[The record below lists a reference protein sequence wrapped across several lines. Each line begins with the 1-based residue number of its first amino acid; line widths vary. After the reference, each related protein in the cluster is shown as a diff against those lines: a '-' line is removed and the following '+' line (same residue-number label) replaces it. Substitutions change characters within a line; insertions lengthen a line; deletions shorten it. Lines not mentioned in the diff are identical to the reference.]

1 MKRWEWGFGIRDWG
15 IGNRDRGRG
24 RDRGW
29 NRELIAD
36 SRKRIV
42 GNGEWGAVG
51 RQQAAIWL
59 GFAKMNVYN
68 VYKKS
73 CEKMVIIFSQ
83 PFFIYFISW

>member
-1 MKRWEWGFGIRDWG
+1 MGVGIRDSGLGIRESGVGSREWG
-15 IGNRDRGRG
+15 
-24 RDRGW
+24 
-29 NRELIAD
+29 
-36 SRKRIV
+36 V

>member
-1 MKRWEWGFGIRDWG
+1 MGSREWG

-36 SRKRIV
+36 SRKWIV
-42 GNGEWGAVG
+42 GNGERGAVG

-59 GFAKMNVYN
+59 IFVKMNVY
-68 VYKKS
+68 KRG

-83 PFFIYFISW
+83 PFFTYPINW

>member
-1 MKRWEWGFGIRDWG
+1 MKRWEWGFEEWG
-15 IGNRDRGRG
+15 MGNRN

-59 GFAKMNVYN
+59 IFVKMNV
-68 VYKKS
+68 
-73 CEKMVIIFSQ
+73 
-83 PFFIYFISW
+83 